1 MPFGRRAVIGRSLY
15 AAHTVTER
23 RSIFLDGPWGVSLG
37 PGSARLVA
45 DAVLGRGAA
54 IAPELAAARF

>member
-23 RSIFLDGPWGVSLG
+23 RRLFLDGHGVVV
-37 PGSARLVA
+37 RT
-45 DAVLGRGAA
+45 R
-54 IAPELAAARF
+54 